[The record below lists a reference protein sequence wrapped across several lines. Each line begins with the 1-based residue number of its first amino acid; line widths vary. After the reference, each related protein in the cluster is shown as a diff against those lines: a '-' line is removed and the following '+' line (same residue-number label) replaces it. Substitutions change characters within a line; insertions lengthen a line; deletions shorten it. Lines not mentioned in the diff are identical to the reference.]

1 MVRED
6 ILGGLKLALSR
17 GDSLQNA
24 MQSFYNSGYKKEEI
38 EEAARALHQQTIQQ
52 PPRQPPQQVMPQ
64 PSQQTTTQQALP
76 QSKPI
81 LPVSP
86 APQTYV
92 QPKTTLIVSQQT
104 QTSVKETQ
112 RTPMQRPSFSYQNP
126 EDNFIPPEEKESI
139 VNRFKQLRVSPQ
151 VEQTEKVSAYAEYKR
166 PGLDAVT
173 VILIIILLALLGVLA
188 AVFFF
193 KDNLIEFLNKFL
205 D

>member
-38 EEAARALHQQTIQQ
+38 EEAARALHKQVVQ
-52 PPRQPPQQVMPQ
+52 QPPQQPPINPSPQLGQQPKPIPQMSQNNVMP
-64 PSQQTTTQQALP
+64 
-76 QSKPI
+76 K
-81 LPVSP
+81 P
-86 APQTYV
+86 APMTYQPHQTIP
-92 QPKTTLIVSQQT
+92 Q
-104 QTSVKETQ
+104 ETQ
-112 RTPMQRPSFSYQNP
+112 RTPMQRPTFSYQNP
-126 EDNFIPPEEKESI
+126 ESNMIPTEEKESI
-139 VNRFKQLRVSPQ
+139 VNRFKQLRTSS
-151 VEQTEKVSAYAEYKR
+151 QTDQREKVSTYAEYKR

-173 VILIIILLALLGVLA
+173 VILIIILLALLGILA

-193 KDNLIEFLNKFL
+193 KESLIEFFNKFL

>member
-1 MVRED
+1 MMIRGD

-38 EEAARALHQQTIQQ
+38 EEAARALHQQVSQQ
-52 PPRQPPQQVMPQ
+52 PPQKQMPQ
-64 PSQQTTTQQALP
+64 TSQQPIQQSLQQP
-76 QSKPI
+76 K
-81 LPVSP
+81 PVSQ
-86 APQTYV
+86 APQTYAS
-92 QPKTTLIVSQQT
+92 PKPAPITYSPHLAT
-104 QTSVKETQ
+104 QTSQIPKQETQ
-112 RTPMQRPSFSYQNP
+112 RTPMQKPYFSYQNP

-139 VNRFKQLRVSPQ
+139 VNRFKQLRTSPQ
-151 VEQTEKVSAYAEYKR
+151 AEQTEKVSTYAEYKR